1 MEYKT
6 SANISEDRKVI
17 LSALREV
24 PEEITFMLSEAEH
37 DTKIPNRYWFE
48 FPAQWVHQQNKDPI
62 IGIRSIYTTNTNRFI
77 RYNYKVE
84 LFDPLTIGFDGTFD
98 AATPIDKIEGT
109 ITHFLDG
116 SETIRPITENFNK
129 YWLEE
134 GTRTHTCSDEEHT
147 WKPWEIQALYAYS
160 RERRKTYL
168 RFGRGLMEDKEVII
182 NINGTDLSCPYRI
195 TITPLSDD
203 AKALFG
209 IDEPETAWTRVEI
222 PIWSRY
228 NCLVKSSLAS
238 NDKNNILGHTR
249 SESYTPIKYYRLNQY
264 TKKFWIELYETRFH
278 DSPVVFPIDKRA
290 DGTPY
295 MRDDLIIEAIVC
307 FTAQAML

>member
-48 FPAQWVHQQNKDPI
+48 FPAQWVNQQNKDPI

-129 YWLEE
+129 YLLED
-134 GTRTHTCSDEEHT
+134 GTRTHTGCF
-147 WKPWEIQALYAYS
+147 KKNRPPQ
-160 RERRKTYL
+160 K
-168 RFGRGLMEDKEVII
+168 
-182 NINGTDLSCPYRI
+182 
-195 TITPLSDD
+195 
-203 AKALFG
+203 
-209 IDEPETAWTRVEI
+209 
-222 PIWSRY
+222 
-228 NCLVKSSLAS
+228 KS
-238 NDKNNILGHTR
+238 
-249 SESYTPIKYYRLNQY
+249 E
-264 TKKFWIELYETRFH
+264 
-278 DSPVVFPIDKRA
+278 
-290 DGTPY
+290 
-295 MRDDLIIEAIVC
+295 
-307 FTAQAML
+307 